1 MKTRYVFAAV
11 ALAAA
16 SGAALAHPGHESA
29 SFFTGF
35 THPLGGLDHL
45 LAMLA
50 VGLYAARQPGA
61 TRWMLPVGFVLA
73 MLAGAG
79 LGALGVALPA
89 VEAGIAAS
97 VLVFGLLIALAAS
110 LPLTVSLPLIAAL
123 ALFHGH
129 AHHAEMGGASLVTYA
144 AGFALATG
152 LLHGAGYVIARW
164 IPQTRAGNVIKRVA
178 GLMVGGVGSAVALR
192 VKRWTQLK
200 LE

>member
-1 MKTRYVFAAV
+1 MKTRS
-11 ALAAA
+11 ALAAVVLATA

-61 TRWMLPVGFVLA
+61 TRWMLPAGFVLA

-79 LGALGVALPA
+79 LGAIGVALPA

-97 VLVFGLLIALAAS
+97 VLVFGLLIALAAR
-110 LPLTVSLPLIAAL
+110 LPLTVSLPLVAAF

-144 AGFALATG
+144 AGFALATS
-152 LLHGAGYVIARW
+152 LLHGAGYAIARW
-164 IPQTRAGNVIKRVA
+164 MPETRVGNAIKRVA
-178 GLMVGGVGSAVALR
+178 GLLVAGVGGAMLGA
-192 VKRWTQLK
+192 
-200 LE
+200 

>member
-1 MKTRYVFAAV
+1 MKTRSALAAV
-11 ALAAA
+11 ALATA
-16 SGAALAHPGHESA
+16 SGAAFAHPGHESA

-61 TRWMLPVGFVLA
+61 TRWMLPAGFVLA

-79 LGALGVALPA
+79 LGAIGVALPA

-97 VLVFGLLIALAAS
+97 MLVFGLLIALAAR
-110 LPLTVSLPLIAAL
+110 LPLTVSLPLVAAF

-144 AGFALATG
+144 AGFALATA
-152 LLHGAGYVIARW
+152 LLHGAGYAIARW
-164 IPQTRAGNVIKRVA
+164 MPETRVGNAIKRVA
-178 GLMVGGVGSAVALR
+178 GLLVAGVGGAMLGA
-192 VKRWTQLK
+192 
-200 LE
+200 

>member
-1 MKTRYVFAAV
+1 MKTRS
-11 ALAAA
+11 ALAALALATA
-16 SGAALAHPGHESA
+16 SGAAFAHPGHESA

-35 THPLGGLDHL
+35 AHPLGGLDHL

-50 VGLYAARQPGA
+50 VGLYAAHQPGA
-61 TRWMLPVGFVLA
+61 TRWMLPAGFVLA

-97 VLVFGLLIALAAS
+97 VLVLGLLIALAARLPLAAS
-110 LPLTVSLPLIAAL
+110 LPLVAAF

-144 AGFALATG
+144 TGFALATA
-152 LLHGAGYVIARW
+152 LLHGAGYAIAHW
-164 IPQTRAGNVIKRVA
+164 MPQTRAGNAIRRVA
-178 GLMVGGVGSAVALR
+178 GLVVAGVGGAMLGA
-192 VKRWTQLK
+192 
-200 LE
+200 

>member
-61 TRWMLPVGFVLA
+61 TPIATSTTSRAA
-73 MLAGAG
+73 MSA
-79 LGALGVALPA
+79 PA
-89 VEAGIAAS
+89 
-97 VLVFGLLIALAAS
+97 
-110 LPLTVSLPLIAAL
+110 PR
-123 ALFHGH
+123 
-129 AHHAEMGGASLVTYA
+129 
-144 AGFALATG
+144 
-152 LLHGAGYVIARW
+152 AR
-164 IPQTRAGNVIKRVA
+164 
-178 GLMVGGVGSAVALR
+178 S
-192 VKRWTQLK
+192 
-200 LE
+200 